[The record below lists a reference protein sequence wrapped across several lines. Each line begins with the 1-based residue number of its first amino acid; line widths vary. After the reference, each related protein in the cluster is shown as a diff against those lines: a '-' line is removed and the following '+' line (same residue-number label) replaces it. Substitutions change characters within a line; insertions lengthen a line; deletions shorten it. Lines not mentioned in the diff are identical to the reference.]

1 MVDSRLI
8 SANEGRDPMTKN
20 ELNRFREIL
29 TASVADLERLA
40 RKRDGI
46 TFDRSADLLEEVQ
59 AASERALTVRNL
71 DRGFNQLRNARAAL
85 RRIQEGS
92 FGTCLHCDE
101 DIHLKRLA
109 AVPWAPFCIRCQDVA
124 DRNPEEM
131 QTPTSDLRESRMKVA
146 VAVYDDA
153 PIHTRKAA

>member
-1 MVDSRLI
+1 
-8 SANEGRDPMTKN
+8 MTKN

-29 TASVADLERLA
+29 SASVADLERVA

-46 TFDRSADLLEEVQ
+46 KIERSADLLEEIQ
-59 AASERALTVRNL
+59 AASERALTVSNL
-71 DRGFNQLRNARAAL
+71 DRGFNQLRNTRAAL

-92 FGTCLHCDE
+92 FGTCLHCNE

-109 AVPWAPFCIRCQDVA
+109 AVPWTPFCIRCQDVA

-131 QTPTSDLRESRMKVA
+131 QTPANDFREARLK
-146 VAVYDDA
+146 VAVYDDP
-153 PIHTRKAA
+153 PIYTRKAA